1 MKRALLYIALDF
13 PPLNSSGTYRNAKFV
28 KYLPRFGWRPV
39 VVTLD
44 WRRVHQEHPLDAALL
59 EDIPEQ
65 TPILR
70 LPPFNPAVTLHRL
83 VRRHRS
89 RIQDGVATLT
99 EIARDRR
106 PRPPAY
112 RLARSLFHAALAPLG
127 DVFFYWNFRALPA
140 CLRWARRHRV
150 EAIFVSVSPWTT
162 ALLGLMLKWKLGRP
176 LIVDFRD
183 YWTMWAVKG
192 EPTLRDRL
200 DAHVERWILR
210 HADRLICVHPA
221 MARDFQTLEPSCA
234 GKCRAITNG
243 YDPDDFPSLGAS
255 LTSSA
260 DSSAPLRLV
269 HTGLV
274 WGDAARP
281 LLEALMRLTPDERRR
296 GLRVEFVGGLPSSQI
311 AFVKRHRLD
320 DCVRIEPRVPHR
332 RAIERMCR
340 ADLLLLL
347 IVDNEGGRKW
357 YPGKLFEYMYA
368 RRPILAIAPQGIA
381 TQLIREAGVGWA
393 VEPRDIDGLARILRS
408 LATDGSL
415 VHHQYYHPREEVIAR
430 FHRLRLTRTLASVL
444 DELCPLNGSRSTE
457 DQGI

>member
-1 MKRALLYIALDF
+1 MMKRALLYIALDF

-28 KYLPRFGWRPV
+28 KYLPRFGWQPV

-44 WRRVHQEHPLDAALL
+44 WHRERGENPLDAALL
-59 EDIPEQ
+59 EDIPKQ

-83 VRRHRS
+83 IRRRQPEF
-89 RIQDGVATLT
+89 RDGTATLT
-99 EIARDRR
+99 EIAPDRR
-106 PRPPAY
+106 PRHLVY
-112 RLARSLFHAALAPLG
+112 RLTRSLFHAALAPLG

-150 EAIFVSVSPWTT
+150 EAVFVSLSPWTT
-162 ALLGLMLKWKLGRP
+162 ALLGLMLKRKLGRP

-210 HADRLICVHPA
+210 RADRLICVHHA
-221 MARDFQTLEPSCA
+221 MARDFQALEPRCT
-234 GKCRAITNG
+234 GKCRVITNG
-243 YDPDDFPSLGAS
+243 YDPDDFPRLDSIPAP
-255 LTSSA
+255 SA
-260 DSSAPLRLV
+260 NPPAPLRLV
-269 HTGLV
+269 HAGLV

-281 LLEALMRLTPDERRR
+281 LLEALARLESDLRKH
-296 GLRVEFVGGLPSSQI
+296 LRVTFVGGLPPSQI

-320 DCVRIEPRVPHR
+320 DCVRMEPRVPHR
-332 RAIERMCR
+332 QAIERMCQ

-368 RRPILAIAPQGIA
+368 HRPILAIAPRGIA

-393 VEPRDIDGLARILRS
+393 VEPQDIDGLTRLLKRLVTERS
-408 LATDGSL
+408 A
-415 VHHQYYHPREEVIAR
+415 VHGYYHPREDVIAR
-430 FHRLRLTRTLASVL
+430 FHRLRLAEALASIL
-444 DELCPLNGSRSTE
+444 DELCPPTGSRSA
-457 DQGI
+457 GSHNI